1 MESLSSKPLVMV
13 VQPRQ
18 YWVSDNISSFLRG
31 ISFWYFLSNSL
42 MWTFLII
49 VPDIFN
55 QDIPDLSF
63 IEKNKPV
70 KSFPSYRADKP
81 LSECVHVGS
90 IRWYFNLLYTKII
103 IIDITELTRAVMYQI
118 DPIAL
123 KVPGKLY

>member
-1 MESLSSKPLVMV
+1 MESLSGKPLIMLVK
-13 VQPRQ
+13 PRQ

-42 MWTFLII
+42 MWTFVII

-55 QDIPDLSF
+55 QDIPDLSL

-70 KSFPSYRADKP
+70 KGFPSYRADKP

-90 IRWYFNLLYTKII
+90 
-103 IIDITELTRAVMYQI
+103 VC
-118 DPIAL
+118 
-123 KVPGKLY
+123 

>member
-1 MESLSSKPLVMV
+1 MESLSGKPLIMV

-49 VPDIFN
+49 VADIFN

-90 IRWYFNLLYTKII
+90 
-103 IIDITELTRAVMYQI
+103 VC
-118 DPIAL
+118 
-123 KVPGKLY
+123 